1 MCRTMKMITEIY
13 AIIVLGSILI
23 GVLGI
28 SIYGIIAIIHGKIVS
43 GIIAIL
49 IGIFLYKNG
58 IKCVKEVRKRCE

>member
-28 SIYGIIAIIHGKIVS
+28 GIYGIIAIIHGKIVS

-58 IKCVKEVRKRCE
+58 IKCIKEVRRK

>member
-1 MCRTMKMITEIY
+1 MYRTMKMITEIY

-28 SIYGIIAIIHGKIVS
+28 GIYGIIAIIHGKIVS

-58 IKCVKEVRKRCE
+58 IKCVKEVRRK

>member
-13 AIIVLGSILI
+13 VIIVLGSILI

-28 SIYGIIAIIHGKIVS
+28 GIYGIIAIIHGEIVS

-58 IKCVKEVRKRCE
+58 IRCVKEVRRK